1 MNKDSRNIFKESL
14 SRCKQRPDFVDQF
27 YDRFL
32 ATSNEVKAK
41 FVKTNF
47 AVQKIKLLKSL
58 EMTVL
63 ALEGVPQAMRELED
77 RALTHSR
84 AYLDIRPELYDFWR
98 ESLLQ
103 TVVICDEQYD
113 KEVEQVWR
121 EATNFIINTMLAK
134 Y

>member
-1 MNKDSRNIFKESL
+1 MTKTSMKLFRESL
-14 SRCKQRPDFVDQF
+14 SRCKKRSDFIDQF

-32 ATSNEVKAK
+32 AASNDIKAK

-47 AVQKIKLLKSL
+47 STQKIKLLKSL

-63 ALEGVPQAMRELED
+63 ALEGVPHALHELEE
-77 RALTHSR
+77 RAIRHNR
-84 AYLDIRPELYDFWR
+84 ENLDIRPELYDFWR

-103 TVVICDEQYD
+103 TVVVCDEQYD
-113 KEVEQVWR
+113 KEVEQAWR
-121 EATNFIINTMLAK
+121 EATNFIVNMMVVR